1 MLKLICMV
9 KRTGPSN
16 TYLRQ
21 LIDLLKV
28 KSRELNAPIWSD
40 IAEKLER
47 PRRKRVGVN
56 IADIERNADKNE
68 IVIVPGV
75 VMGTGELKK
84 PVTVAAWKFTPA
96 AEEKIKKVKGKCMN
110 IEELVKENPKGT
122 GVRILV

>member
-1 MLKLICMV
+1 MV
-9 KRTGPSN
+9 KRTGPTN

-96 AEEKIKKVKGKCMN
+96 AEEKIKKAKGKCIN